1 MNELELIQKLLE
13 VTKSIKEKGGLPH
26 LIIEY
31 NKLIA
36 SLKFY
41 VPSKLIQKKI
51 KKSYRHD
58 LFLAAEIQQYVCYV
72 YDVELEQLH
81 SKTRDPRIVDTRR
94 KIASMIMDN
103 TSTLSLNEIGEYVG
117 RKHADVIHLHKTLDD
132 FMDTD
137 NKYRKEY
144 TEILKDKYKYKKYKP
159 YEFHRK
165 R

>member
-1 MNELELIQKLLE
+1 MNEIEIIEELLE
-13 VTKSIKEKGGLPH
+13 VTESIKEKGKRPH
-26 LIIEY
+26 LIIKY

-41 VPSKLIQKKI
+41 VPNRLIQKKI

-58 LFLAAEIQQYVCYV
+58 LFLAAEIQQYICYV
-72 YDVELEQLH
+72 YDVEIEQLH

-117 RKHADVIHLHKTLDD
+117 RKHAYVIHVHKTLDD